1 MVYSVYQY
9 LKALADP
16 VGRFRTL
23 GVPRVTPAGSFRA
36 GNDAVVFRIESEG
49 RTMML
54 KCYLRPPQAI
64 EARCACSQR
73 TPLTA
78 YCQWLDRELTIDDD
92 SGGTVEVGVTVG
104 EWIEGRTLADEVL
117 DAVVERDV
125 ERLGRLSAEFDRVA
139 LELLGQEWA
148 HGDLKPE
155 NIVCSPRGMRLVDV
169 DSIFTPELAGLTTTQ
184 LGTEGYRHPSRSEL
198 DFDRHLDDYPI
209 ALISSTLAALAL
221 DYDLYRR
228 YDRGDGV
235 LIDPSEAVVGTSA
248 AVEEM
253 KCLFARAGDAAHYF
267 IINSLRS
274 PLYHLDGLQ
283 EALRQAV
290 EGVPDAEHLELAAR
304 GGRWGY
310 VDAAGRWVI
319 LPVYHDAF
327 EFSEGYAAVRLGD
340 VWQYIDRHAR
350 PKLICAEAEAIKSV
364 RSGRAR
370 LLVGGEWIE
379 RKIDEKEQESAI

>member
-1 MVYSVYQY
+1 MIFSVFQY

-23 GVPRVTPAGSFRA
+23 GVPRVVPAGSFRT
-36 GNDAVVFRIESEG
+36 GNDAVVFRVVSEG

-78 YCQWLDRELTIDDD
+78 YCRWLDRELTIDDD
-92 SGGTVEVGVTVG
+92 AGGTTEVGVTVG
-104 EWIEGRTLADEVL
+104 EWIEGRTLADEIL
-117 DAVVERDV
+117 DAVVERDA
-125 ERLGRLSAEFDRVA
+125 ERLARLSAEFDRLA
-139 LELLGQEWA
+139 LALLGQEWA

-155 NIVCSPRGMRLVDV
+155 NIVCSPSGMRLIDI
-169 DSIFTPELAGLTTTQ
+169 DSIYTPELTGLTTTQ
-184 LGTEGYRHPSRSEL
+184 LGTEGYRHPSRTES

-209 ALISSTLAALAL
+209 ALISTTLAALAL

-228 YDRGDGV
+228 FDRGDGV
-235 LIDPSEAVVGTSA
+235 LIDPAEAVAGKSA

-253 KCLFARAGDAAHYF
+253 KRLFARAGDAAHTV
-267 IINSLRS
+267 ILNGLRT
-274 PLYHLDGLQ
+274 PIHRIDGLH
-283 EALRQAV
+283 EALLQAV
-290 EGVPDAEHLELAAR
+290 EGVPDADNLELAPR

-310 VDAAGRWVI
+310 TDTQGRWVI
-319 LPVYHDAF
+319 QPVYRSAF
-327 EFSEGYAAVRLGD
+327 DFREGYAAVQLGD

-350 PKLICAEAEAIKSV
+350 QKMNCAEASAIKSV
-364 RSGRAR
+364 RNGRAR
-370 LLVGGEWIE
+370 LLIDGEWVEREIE
-379 RKIDEKEQESAI
+379 

>member
-1 MVYSVYQY
+1 MIHSVYQY
-9 LKALADP
+9 LRALADP

-23 GVPRVTPAGSFRA
+23 GVPRVMPAGSFRT
-36 GNDAVVFRIESEG
+36 GNDAVVFRIEGEG

-64 EARCACSQR
+64 GERCACSQR
-73 TPLTA
+73 TPLAA
-78 YCQWLDRELTIDDD
+78 YCRWLDRELTIDDEA
-92 SGGTVEVGVTVG
+92 GGTVEVGVTVG
-104 EWIEGRTLADEVL
+104 EWIEGRTLSDEIL
-117 DAVVERDV
+117 DAVVRRDV
-125 ERLGRLSAEFDRVA
+125 KQLGRLSAEFDRLA

-155 NIVCSPRGMRLVDV
+155 NIICSPRGMRLIDI

-184 LGTEGYRHPSRSEL
+184 LGTEGYRHPSRSER

-228 YDRGDGV
+228 FDRGDGV
-235 LIDPSEAVVGTSA
+235 LIDPSEAVEGMSA
-248 AVEEM
+248 SVEEM
-253 KCLFARAGDAAHYF
+253 KRLFSHTGDAMHYL
-267 IINSLRS
+267 ILNSLRS
-274 PLYHLDGLQ
+274 PLHHLDGLQ
-283 EALRQAV
+283 EALSQAV

-327 EFSEGYAAVRLGD
+327 EFCEGCAAVRLGD

-350 PKLICAEAEAIKSV
+350 PKMICAEAEAIKSV
-364 RSGRAR
+364 RNGRAR
-370 LLVGGEWIE
+370 LLIGGEWIE
-379 RKIDEKEQESAI
+379 REIEAKSDI

>member
-1 MVYSVYQY
+1 MIFSVFQY

-23 GVPRVTPAGSFRA
+23 GVPRVVPAGSFRT
-36 GNDAVVFRIESEG
+36 GNDAVVFRVVSEG

-78 YCQWLDRELTIDDD
+78 YCRWLDRELTIDDD
-92 SGGTVEVGVTVG
+92 SGGTIDVGVTVG

-117 DAVVERDV
+117 DSVVERDA
-125 ERLGRLSAEFDRVA
+125 ERLGRLSAEFDR
-139 LELLGQEWA
+139 LSLRLLDEEWA

-155 NIVCSPRGMRLVDV
+155 NIICSPEGMRLIDI
-169 DSIFTPELAGLTTTQ
+169 DSIYTPELAGLTTTQ
-184 LGTEGYRHPSRSEL
+184 LGTEGYRHPSRTES

-209 ALISSTLAALAL
+209 ALISTTLAALAL

-228 YDRGDGV
+228 NDRGDGV
-235 LIDPSEAVVGTSA
+235 LIDPSEAVAGMSA
-248 AVEEM
+248 IVAEIER
-253 KCLFARAGDAAHYF
+253 LFALAGDAAHTM
-267 IINSLRS
+267 ILNGLRT
-274 PLYHLDGLQ
+274 PIHRIDGLH
-283 EALRQAV
+283 EALHQAV
-290 EGVPDAEHLELAAR
+290 EGVPDADNLELAPR

-310 VDAAGRWVI
+310 TDTQGRWVI
-319 LPVYHDAF
+319 QPVYRSAF
-327 EFSEGYAAVRLGD
+327 DFREGYAAVQLGD

-350 PKLICAEAEAIKSV
+350 QKMICAEVSAIKSV
-364 RSGRAR
+364 RNGRAR
-370 LLVGGEWIE
+370 LLIDGEWVE
-379 RKIDEKEQESAI
+379 REIDEN